1 MDDFRRRP
9 SAVTC
14 HSDSA
19 AGSGVAVP
27 HRSDRTLRLHHR
39 TGRPVIAG
47 LGTVAAL
54 SPRPSRTRA
63 PSCRHAPGQRRERAN
78 PRRQG
83 PTHASSQKRIPPWPR
98 RCLPA
103 KRQARPPPGNVHHL
117 TNHPV
122 DLYPGRVG
130 GLRVVIWSCTE
141 EAPGLLD
148 CRISFAP
155 TAFTRGA
162 ARDVSRQGIRS
173 PPAPSSRPGRRVEVH
188 APLSVCRR
196 ARAWHG

>member
-1 MDDFRRRP
+1 MPFLI
-9 SAVTC
+9 V
-14 HSDSA
+14 
-19 AGSGVAVP
+19 
-27 HRSDRTLRLHHR
+27 R
-39 TGRPVIAG
+39 TGRFDSITARVGPSSRVSVPW
-47 LGTVAAL
+47 LHSV
-54 SPRPSRTRA
+54 PRPSRTRA

-155 TAFTRGA
+155 TAFIERCCQGCFG
-162 ARDVSRQGIRS
+162 QGIRS
-173 PPAPSSRPGRRVEVH
+173 PPRRRVDREGESRFVP
-188 APLSVCRR
+188 PLSVCRR